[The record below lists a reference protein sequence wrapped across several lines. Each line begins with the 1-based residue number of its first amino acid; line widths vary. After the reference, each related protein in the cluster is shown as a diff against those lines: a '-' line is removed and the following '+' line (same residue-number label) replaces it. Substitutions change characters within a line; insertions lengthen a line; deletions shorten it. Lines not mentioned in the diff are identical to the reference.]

1 MMDPHHLTWRYVK
14 KWIFSNLIWPKE
26 NDSTDEPFWNLSA
39 PVMTYV
45 YIWLTLVTPRPSH
58 KSRRYI
64 ARLSGEREISSFI
77 FLVRKNGRTN
87 KKKIFPTN
95 LMESQV
101 TLDGVCGEED
111 FSVAGQNQQESIES
125 LEKEKKNFKK
135 LLLKFQRKK
144 NK

>member
-1 MMDPHHLTWRYVK
+1 
-14 KWIFSNLIWPKE
+14 
-26 NDSTDEPFWNLSA
+26 
-39 PVMTYV
+39 
-45 YIWLTLVTPRPSH
+45 
-58 KSRRYI
+58 
-64 ARLSGEREISSFI
+64 
-77 FLVRKNGRTN
+77 
-87 KKKIFPTN
+87 
-95 LMESQV
+95 MESQV

>member
-1 MMDPHHLTWRYVK
+1 
-14 KWIFSNLIWPKE
+14 
-26 NDSTDEPFWNLSA
+26 
-39 PVMTYV
+39 
-45 YIWLTLVTPRPSH
+45 VTPRPSH